1 MLRKAAA
8 LVIVLLSI
16 AVVCQILTQPAKA
29 SSKTIVVPD
38 EYGTIQAAVDNAS
51 SGDTVLVRSGIHNG
65 SVSISKALAL
75 IGEDKE
81 NTVIAGDWRLGGTVV
96 LVNHDDV
103 TVKDF
108 TLQSTAD
115 NTHGSGIR
123 GVHLLHVHRCLVS
136 ECKFLGVGL
145 GIWLYESSGNTLKN
159 NRIEGQPKNLPVS
172 GAFRMG
178 FDGIKIESS
187 SNNNILGNMVTDLYY
202 TGIALS
208 NSIGNNLTGNHVKSD
223 YAGVVVNISDNNTIA
238 SNKISGNRYGIF
250 QDASSH
256 NTITGNII
264 RESATGLQLNSSSF
278 NHVEKNT
285 ITNSRYC
292 GVEIH
297 YNANHNMI
305 LGNNITD
312 NKHGLELKLSSNN
325 TLRYNNITENNV
337 AGILIVESPNN
348 LIHQNNFVNNGLH
361 VSNDGSIN
369 TWDTS
374 GKGNYWD
381 DYNGTDNDGLGESP
395 YVIDEANRDN
405 YPLIKTTTTTDF
417 QPEDTPATPTASPSA
432 TPTTEPLPT
441 LFILATA
448 VIASASVG
456 LIVYFMRNKKNQR
469 GNTAKGS

>member
-1 MLRKAAA
+1 MLRKVAV
-8 LVIVLLSI
+8 LFIVLLSI
-16 AVVCQILTQPAKA
+16 AVLCPILTHPVKA

-38 EYGTIQAAVDNAS
+38 DYGAIQAAVDNAS
-51 SGDTVLVRSGIHNG
+51 SGDTVFVRSGIHNG
-65 SVSISKALAL
+65 SVSIGKSLSL

-96 LVNHDDV
+96 LVSHGEV
-103 TVKDF
+103 TVKCF

-123 GVHLLHVHRCLVS
+123 GVHLLHVQRCLVS

-145 GIWLYESSGNTLKN
+145 GIWLYESSGNTIEN
-159 NRIEGQPKNLPVS
+159 NRIEGQPKNLPVA

-187 SNNNILGNMVTDLYY
+187 SHNNILGNMVTDVYY
-202 TGIALS
+202 TGISLS
-208 NSIGNNLTGNHVKSD
+208 NSIGNNLTENHVKSN
-223 YAGVVVNISDNNTIA
+223 YAGVGIDSSDNNTIA
-238 SNKISGNRYGIF
+238 SNKISGNRYGII

-256 NTITGNII
+256 NTITSNII
-264 RESATGLQLNSSSF
+264 RESATGLQINSSSF

-297 YNANHNMI
+297 NAGHNLI
-305 LGNNITD
+305 LGNNITE

-325 TLRYNNITENNV
+325 TLRYNNITGNNV
-337 AGILIVESPNN
+337 AGILIVESSDN
-348 LIHQNNFVNNGLH
+348 LVHQNNFVNNGLH
-361 VSNDGSIN
+361 ISNDGSIN
-369 TWDTS
+369 TWAGD

-381 DYNGTDNDGLGESP
+381 NYNGTDIDNNGLGESP
-395 YVIDEANRDN
+395 YLIDESNRDN
-405 YPLIKTTTTTDF
+405 HPLIKTTTDF
-417 QPEDTPATPTASPSA
+417 QPEDTPTTPTASPSA
-432 TPTTEPLPT
+432 TPTKEPFPT

-456 LIVYFMRNKKNQR
+456 LIVYFTKIKKNQR